1 VKVSSSSQVQ
11 ATHPGHPPFHVT
23 RLHRYDHQGLHSILE
38 EEAKWERSRTAP
50 EAASSLI
57 QLRDDAKQ
65 SDDEEQA
72 FDNDFLRLSPVQIRG
87 LLEHHAFLQT
97 RQDILALEENRFSPS
112 ALMEDPMLVEEIMSY
127 HSDRRPGLHD
137 VYAATGLQSLS
148 SQYIGPI
155 GVGSVLA
162 PSNCTVDRSRPLQFV
177 PQSEAAGNMKN
188 DSTPSSFLSK
198 RSKTSK
204 CHIEDQSQVWVVY
217 DTGSTNIWISSD
229 LCKAGPCTRAG
240 RHRYNHSVSTTF
252 ASPESLVQ
260 LNVKFGT
267 GKITGPQAVDDF
279 HIGPF
284 TVHNQTFAMIETA
297 EGSVFEEVPFE
308 GIVGLA
314 YPAMSANGAK
324 PFFDTIVEQ
333 KALRHNEF
341 AFYFSRDKPAANAV
355 FWGGVDPTFYKG
367 DISYFPVVDPYYW
380 SLKLKSFSI
389 GNDDLM
395 GVKDVPANNSALL
408 QKKSKAP
415 KSGKKSGWNGPFA
428 ILDTGTTFF
437 TAEAKK
443 YKEVMSRLPSAKC
456 NEVTDKSH
464 PPITFRLETA
474 AGKDQDFVLTN
485 RQYMTKTGNGTEAKC
500 TTAFMQID
508 IPPEHGP
515 AMILGEVFLRN
526 FFAVFDR
533 QDGIPHHGRVG
544 LATASHE
551 PDAEARIKDLTKNQ
565 AAWHGVTANGEL
577 Q

>member
-1 VKVSSSSQVQ
+1 MPNGMQASGILVFAAFQSFYEGCGISLVNRLQVQ
-11 ATHPGHPPFHVT
+11 LTHPGHPPHHVT
-23 RLHRYDHQGLHSILE
+23 RLHRYDHQGLESMLE
-38 EEAKWERSRTAP
+38 AESKWEQGREIPETAS
-50 EAASSLI
+50 AMI
-57 QLRDDAKQ
+57 QLNDAKQ
-65 SDDEEQA
+65 ADQPLEDK
-72 FDNDFLRLSPVQIRG
+72 FLQLSPAQVRG
-87 LLEHHAFLQT
+87 LREQHA
-97 RQDILALEENRFSPS
+97 
-112 ALMEDPMLVEEIMSY
+112 
-127 HSDRRPGLHD
+127 LHD
-137 VYAATGLQSLS
+137 GFAVTRLQSLTT
-148 SQYIGPI
+148 QYIGPI

-162 PSNCTVDRSRPLQFV
+162 PPNCVLNMETPLEFKLKSQAVDVEENSTSSQRP
-177 PQSEAAGNMKN
+177 
-188 DSTPSSFLSK
+188 T
-198 RSKTSK
+198 
-204 CHIEDQSQVWVVY
+204 CHLEEESQVWVIY

-229 LCKAGPCTRAG
+229 LCKRGPCTEAG
-240 RHRYNHSVSTTF
+240 RNRYNHTVSKTYEL
-252 ASPESLVQ
+252 PELENYV
-260 LNVKFGT
+260 NVRFGT
-267 GKITGPQAVDDF
+267 GRVSGPQAMDDF
-279 HIGPF
+279 HIGLF
-284 TVHNQTFAMIETA
+284 SVHRQTFAMIEVA
-297 EGSVFEEVPFE
+297 EGPVFEEVPFE